1 MATRLYVLALV
12 ALLSFMVLADPLLAV
27 LQREGFTEFAQQ
39 LEGPDG
45 EVVRN
50 ACSNMIIYTPTNAA
64 LAQGKTCSFAR
75 RNNNNG
81 TGTTDKANYACPGQ
95 DDEGDKRRG
104 EVTTTPGA
112 IARMTLLSNPQY
124 VNLGPG
130 RNSSIVEKNV
140 PNAAFP
146 VVLSGLGESVKV
158 TGLDIRY
165 DCGVIRPISGFVF
178 Q

>member
-1 MATRLYVLALV
+1 MATRLCVLALV
-12 ALLSFMVLADPLLAV
+12 ALLSFMALADPLLAV
-27 LQREGFTEFAQQ
+27 LQREGFTEFAKQ

-64 LAQGKTCSFAR
+64 LTQGGTCSLAR
-75 RNNNNG
+75 RITNE
-81 TGTTDKANYACPGQ
+81 TGIGARSQYACPDQ
-95 DDEGDKRRG
+95 EDYGDKRRA

-112 IARMTLLSNPQY
+112 VARMNLLGNPQY

-130 RNSSIVEKNV
+130 QNSSIVEKNV

>member
-1 MATRLYVLALV
+1 MATRLCVFALV

-27 LQREGFTEFAQQ
+27 LRREGFTEFAQQ

-45 EVVRN
+45 EAVRN

-64 LAQGKTCSFAR
+64 LTQPGACSLAR
-75 RNNNNG
+75 RIVNG
-81 TGTTDKANYACPGQ
+81 TGVAARSCYACPGQ
-95 DDEGDKRRG
+95 EDYGDKRRAV
-104 EVTTTPGA
+104 VTTTPGA
-112 IARMTLLSNPQY
+112 IARMSLLSDPQY

-130 RNSSIVEKNV
+130 QNSSIVEKNV